1 MRETIL
7 ILLKRS
13 KRELFYY
20 DYHNNYYNFKNGLK
34 VTKLTFET
42 LSTAL
47 YTKLKNDL
55 NWASSTS
62 RKC

>member
-55 NWASSTS
+55 N
-62 RKC
+62 